1 MRKLLRVTLI
11 AALAAIVLF
20 AAAAL
25 AAGTGDPIP
34 GGEGDPLVTL
44 SYLEQVYQDYIT
56 GLLRK
61 DLEEKTDTLRADLE
75 ERISALEEA
84 GKEADLLKGATF
96 HLVELRDG
104 QVLTGQRGVE
114 LLLRVGE
121 ASVKAQSSP
130 GLVDTTTAGSLENG
144 AALEK
149 NHLYMITIPDNGITA
164 KGSVLLLARGE
175 YSVS

>member
-1 MRKLLRVTLI
+1 MKKILRLI
-11 AALAAIVLF
+11 LIVALAAILLL
-20 AAAAL
+20 AAAVL
-25 AAGTGDPIP
+25 AEGEATP